1 MEIFPI
7 AHLNLRDVP
16 VVIVFPPSSFDL
28 KTAVE
33 RRRIQAEFRSRTEGA
48 GMLGDVVLVWR
59 DQYGTMKFIAPPQQ
73 HPFFQIVKYEQLYAQ
88 LTGTIA
94 C

>member
-1 MEIFPI
+1 M

-16 VVIVFPPSSFDL
+16 VVIVFPANSFDL
-28 KTAVE
+28 KTAAE
-33 RRRIQAEFRSRTEGA
+33 RQRIQAAIRTCAEGA
-48 GMLGDVVLVWR
+48 GMRGDIILVWQ
-59 DQYGTMKFIAPPQQ
+59 DQHGTMRFIAPPQQ

-88 LTGTIA
+88 VTGTIA

>member
-16 VVIVFPPSSFDL
+16 VVIVFPPNSFDL
-28 KTAVE
+28 KTAAE
-33 RRRIQAEFRSRTEGA
+33 RQRIQAAIRICAESA
-48 GMLGDVVLVWR
+48 GMPGDVILVWQ
-59 DQYGTMKFIAPPQQ
+59 DQHGTMRFIAPPQQ

-88 LTGTIA
+88 VTGTIA

>member
-1 MEIFPI
+1 
-7 AHLNLRDVP
+7 
-16 VVIVFPPSSFDL
+16 
-28 KTAVE
+28 
-33 RRRIQAEFRSRTEGA
+33 
-48 GMLGDVVLVWR
+48 MLGDVVLVWR

-88 LTGTIA
+88 VTGTIA